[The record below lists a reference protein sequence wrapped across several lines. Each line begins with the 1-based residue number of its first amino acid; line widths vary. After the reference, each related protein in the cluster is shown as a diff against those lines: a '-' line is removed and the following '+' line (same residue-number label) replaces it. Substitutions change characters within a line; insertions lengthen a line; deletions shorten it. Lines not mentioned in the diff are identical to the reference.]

1 MELVLLRNKLY
12 IPQIKIYFKG
22 VKDFM
27 SYIKVQI
34 GLNYWIF
41 NVVSHP

>member
-1 MELVLLRNKLY
+1 MELVLLKIKLY
-12 IPQIKIYFKG
+12 IPQIKIYFKS